1 MARLQRTL
9 ILHSHDPLR
18 VRLIGQLSHAA
29 EVVGADRAAVLWL
42 DDYDVGLAHP
52 HTILDLVQDKP
63 RRGFSPGILRSA
75 LGTGIPGLVDLP
87 NCTGR
92 PDGERCIR
100 SSCAVAL
107 GSDGFRSWFL
117 VVDSLSPRPPAG
129 PGVTED
135 LMFIAGECASLL
147 LHGGLDR
154 VFTPSAPE
162 EAAAGATG
170 WALGQGTEA
179 FSGWPILQDAE
190 GRRGDEELNHRIAPR
205 FLVARAIRGLV
216 EDDFAVPPD
225 SVARQARGIRRE
237 LRAIHEDDPE
247 RAIWEKLLASM
258 VANDLVELSKGLL
271 DWGGMVEGHGH
282 LRGAREIQNL
292 AYELAVATGSST
304 LAADAA
310 RFQARV
316 CRKLA
321 EWNDALSWYG
331 IARKLAEETQAVRML
346 AAVLDGMANTFRD
359 RGNLPR
365 AREVLEEILSLGRR
379 EVDDELM
386 ALAYHNLM
394 TVEKQA
400 GDLEA
405 AVVYGW
411 KATLRWGATEA
422 GLQVLFDLAGVLR
435 EGGDLSAAEDAYSVV
450 AARVQT
456 YDHRV
461 MSLDAL
467 AYISA
472 LRGRDLEYEA
482 LRETVDAEGWR
493 AASPVIVSQIL
504 HFRGLSELALG
515 RYVQGREW
523 LTQALDYAE
532 RHGFGKLIF
541 DTEKALAAAD
551 GAAAAKERSGH
562 PEPVLPHSSKEEV
575 EGVRQELREMREA
588 LVGAGQRFA
597 S

>member
-1 MARLQRTL
+1 
-9 ILHSHDPLR
+9 
-18 VRLIGQLSHAA
+18 
-29 EVVGADRAAVLWL
+29 
-42 DDYDVGLAHP
+42 
-52 HTILDLVQDKP
+52 
-63 RRGFSPGILRSA
+63 
-75 LGTGIPGLVDLP
+75 
-87 NCTGR
+87 
-92 PDGERCIR
+92 
-100 SSCAVAL
+100 
-107 GSDGFRSWFL
+107 
-117 VVDSLSPRPPAG
+117 
-129 PGVTED
+129 
-135 LMFIAGECASLL
+135 
-147 LHGGLDR
+147 
-154 VFTPSAPE
+154 
-162 EAAAGATG
+162 
-170 WALGQGTEA
+170 
-179 FSGWPILQDAE
+179 
-190 GRRGDEELNHRIAPR
+190 
-205 FLVARAIRGLV
+205 
-216 EDDFAVPPD
+216 
-225 SVARQARGIRRE
+225 
-237 LRAIHEDDPE
+237 
-247 RAIWEKLLASM
+247 
-258 VANDLVELSKGLL
+258 
-271 DWGGMVEGHGH
+271 
-282 LRGAREIQNL
+282 
-292 AYELAVATGSST
+292 
-304 LAADAA
+304 
-310 RFQARV
+310 
-316 CRKLA
+316 
-321 EWNDALSWYG
+321 
-331 IARKLAEETQAVRML
+331 
-346 AAVLDGMANTFRD
+346 
-359 RGNLPR
+359 
-365 AREVLEEILSLGRR
+365 
-379 EVDDELM
+379 VDDELM

-411 KATLRWGATEA
+411 QATLRWGATEA

-515 RYVQGREW
+515 RFVQGREW

-551 GAAAAKERSGH
+551 GAVTAKERSGY
-562 PEPVLPHSSKEEV
+562 PKPVLPRSSREEV

-588 LVGAGQRFA
+588 LVGAGQQFA